1 MLEKDFK
8 KIIGNIKEEILNAQI
23 KTMQQVNSNLI
34 MLYFRLSKIVSEK
47 KIW

>member
-34 MLYFRLSKIVSEK
+34 ILPSKYI
-47 KIW
+47 

>member
-34 MLYFRLSKIVSEK
+34 MLYFRKSIA
-47 KIW
+47 I

>member
-23 KTMQQVNSNLI
+23 KTMQHGNVNI
-34 MLYFRLSKIVSEK
+34 KM
-47 KIW
+47 